1 MLSCKAF
8 VLTRHQLILG
18 GCFKSAQAK
27 LLSAS
32 EDSSRSQGCNTWVQ
46 HMGARFQEHAN
57 KHLPCLVPFLL
68 IGFFSLDGDLL
79 DLLFFLLLLDLLGA
93 AKSNYSSVHN
103 LKCAL
108 ALPVL

>member
-1 MLSCKAF
+1 
-8 VLTRHQLILG
+8 
-18 GCFKSAQAK
+18 
-27 LLSAS
+27 
-32 EDSSRSQGCNTWVQ
+32 
-46 HMGARFQEHAN
+46 MGARFQEHAN